1 MYKKNQNPQI
11 TLENFDQPL
20 GLKLNPEN
28 RWIKKAGEIPWDVI
42 EDKYA
47 SLFPSLTGTV
57 AKPLRMAL
65 GSLIIQKEYGYADR
79 ELVAQIQENPYYQ
92 YFIGLPGY
100 QDVAPYD
107 PSLLVHFRK
116 RLTAEILA
124 DINDVIIENAKA
136 KQNPKGKGP
145 GRPSGKGSGGNPET
159 TTAQDGK
166 KPENKGTMIIDASC
180 APQYI
185 AYPQDINLLDEAR
198 KKLEAMIDRICSGNS
213 LERPRTYRKEARKAY
228 LSIARSRKK
237 TTVKLRKGIKAQLQY
252 IKRDLAFMATYLE
265 AGYIIDETTT
275 GLLAVI
281 RKLYSQQKHMYDTKT
296 HTVEDRIVSISQ
308 PYIRP
313 IIRGKAKAPVEF
325 GAKLDISIEDGF
337 TRIETISF
345 DPYNESTVLQ
355 DAVERFFKRNGC
367 YPKKVLADK
376 IYRNRSNLKYCTDNG
391 IKLSGPALG
400 RPKQGVDP
408 AAERK
413 AAYRDSCE
421 RIAVERAYSLAK
433 RKCGLG
439 RICTR
444 LESTS
449 RCSIALSVL
458 VMNLNKASLR
468 QILYS
473 VFKGIQCLFMTP
485 AAQFI

>member
-1 MYKKNQNPQI
+1 MYKKNLNPQI
-11 TLENFDQPL
+11 TFENFNQPL

-28 RWIKKAGEIPWDVI
+28 RWVKKAEDIPWEVI

-100 QDVAPYD
+100 QDAAPYD
-107 PSLLVHFRK
+107 PSLLVYFRK

-124 DINDVIIENAKA
+124 DINDVIIEKA
-136 KQNPKGKGP
+136 RSKSKRKGP
-145 GRPSGKGSGGNPET
+145 GRPSGKGSSGKPENPEER
-159 TTAQDGK
+159 
-166 KPENKGTMIIDASC
+166 PENKGTMIIDASC
-180 APQYI
+180 ALQYI
-185 AYPQDINLLDEAR
+185 AYPQDINLLEEAR
-198 KKLEAMIDRICSGNS
+198 KKLEGMIDHICRDHS
-213 LERPRTYRKEARKAY
+213 LEKPRTYRKEARKAY

-237 TTVKLRKGIKAQLQY
+237 TTAKLRKGIKAQLQY
-252 IKRDLAFMATYLE
+252 IKRDLSYVDGYLK
-265 AGYIIDETTT
+265 AGYAVNEKTE
-275 GLLAVI
+275 GVLAVI
-281 RKLYSQQKHMYDTKT
+281 RRLYDQQKHMYDTRT
-296 HTVEDRIVSISQ
+296 HTATDRIVSISQ

-313 IIRGKAKAPVEF
+313 IVRGKAKAPVEF
-325 GAKLDISIEDGF
+325 GAKLDISMEDGF

-355 DAVERFFKRNGC
+355 EAIERFFRRNGC

-376 IYRNRSNLKYCTDNG
+376 IYRNRTNLKYCADNS

-400 RPKQGVDP
+400 RPKQGTDP
-408 AAERK
+408 KEERK
-413 AAYRDSCE
+413 AAYRDSCD
-421 RIAVERAYSLAK
+421 RVAVERAYSLAK

-439 RICTR
+439 KIYTR

-458 VMNLNKASLR
+458 VMNLNRVSLR
-468 QILYS
+468 QIIYS
-473 VFKGIQCLFMTP
+473 VFKGIRCLFMAP

>member
-1 MYKKNQNPQI
+1 MYKKNQNAQI
-11 TLENFDQPL
+11 TLENFNQPL

-28 RWIKKAGEIPWDVI
+28 RWIKKADDIPWDMI

-65 GSLIIQKEYGYADR
+65 GSLIIQKEYTYADR

-100 QDVAPYD
+100 QDAPPYD
-107 PSLLVHFRK
+107 PSLLVYFRK
-116 RLTAEILA
+116 RLTDEVLA
-124 DINDVIIENAKA
+124 DINDAIIENAIA
-136 KQNPKGKGP
+136 KSKPKGKGP

-159 TTAQDGK
+159 PAVQEGK
-166 KPENKGTMIIDASC
+166 EPENKGTVILDATC
-180 APQYI
+180 APQHI

-198 KKLEAMIDRICSGNS
+198 KKLEGTIDRICSGNS
-213 LERPRTYRKEARKAY
+213 LEKPRTYRREARKAY

-237 TTVKLRKGIKAQLQY
+237 NAAKLRKGIKAQLQY
-252 IKRDLAFMATYLE
+252 IKRDLSYIDSYLE
-265 AGYIIDETTT
+265 AGYAVDDKTT
-275 GLLAVI
+275 GQLAVI
-281 RKLYSQQKHMYDTKT
+281 KELYGQQKHMYGTKT

-313 IIRGKAKAPVEF
+313 IVRGKAKAPVEF
-325 GAKLDISIEDGF
+325 GAKLDISLEDGF
-337 TRIETISF
+337 ARIETISF

-355 DAVERFFKRNGC
+355 DAVERFHKRNGC
-367 YPKKVLADK
+367 YPKKVIADK
-376 IYRNRSNLKYCTDNG
+376 IYRNRNNLKYCADKG

-400 RPKQGVDP
+400 RPKQGSDP
-408 AAERK
+408 DAERK
-413 AAYRDSCE
+413 SAYRDSCD

-439 RICTR
+439 RIYTR

-473 VFKGIQCLFMTP
+473 VFKGIRCLFMAP